1 MFIMCNKSD
10 ETEGGQLLTPASKTA
25 IEDTVNEVVVGVE
38 SINTTEIDRGT
49 VSRGKE
55 YGEAVG
61 KVGDDAVSYV
71 RRFRRLKG
79 IG

>member
-1 MFIMCNKSD
+1 MLIMCNKSD

-25 IEDTVNEVVVGVE
+25 IEDTANEVVVGVE

-55 YGEAVG
+55 YGEVVG
-61 KVGDDAVSYV
+61 KIGDDAVSYV
-71 RRFRRLKG
+71 RRF
-79 IG
+79 